1 MCRRVDYQQKEILLK
16 PKEFDILLCIAQRYP
31 AIVSLTDF
39 MKMNNHQ
46 AERWI
51 KENKAENPSLIEEY
65 SDTIEKGKPIRS
77 EITNA
82 EVTPETYQRKDPAK
96 VYFSKGKQTY
106 QKDIKVPDF

>member
-1 MCRRVDYQQKEILLK
+1 LTATNSLDAD
-16 PKEFDILLCIAQRYP
+16 PKERLP
-31 AIVSLTDF
+31 LTDF
-39 MKMNNHQ
+39 MKMNKQQ

-51 KENKAENPSLIEEY
+51 KENQAENPSLIEEY